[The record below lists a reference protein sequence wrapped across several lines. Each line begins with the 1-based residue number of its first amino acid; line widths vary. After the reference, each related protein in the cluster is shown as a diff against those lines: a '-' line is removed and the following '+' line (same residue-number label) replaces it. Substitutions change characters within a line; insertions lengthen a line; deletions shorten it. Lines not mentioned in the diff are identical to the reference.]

1 MANTQELFNDYGLNP
16 KVKQNPELRENNV
29 LLSVQN
35 LKQYFTMGK
44 GRNKSVLRAVSNVSF
59 DVHEGECVGI
69 VGESGC
75 GKTTTGRSIIK
86 LYDITSGSVFYRGVR
101 ISAGDRDRKST
112 RLNSSHT

>member
-69 VGESGC
+69 V
-75 GKTTTGRSIIK
+75 
-86 LYDITSGSVFYRGVR
+86 TSLPALFSTAVFVSPPVTETPRR
-101 ISAGDRDRKST
+101 R
-112 RLNSSHT
+112 